1 MKKFV
6 CGLLVGVLGTGIIS
20 VGAAGIWD
28 NISVLR
34 NDISVIVNGENI
46 TADNFVYNDTTYL
59 PLRAVSE
66 ALNQPVNYDETT
78 NTAYIGERNDNT
90 VKSKYIP
97 PQELMNRG
105 ILLIDGIY
113 YIMGNT
119 VFDIAYKDRKYSC
132 RLDNLTNELILYN
145 GALRGDDGEEIGRW
159 ATMEIDGWYY
169 IPYDTYVDEIE
180 PLLK

>member
-59 PLRAVSE
+59 PIRAVSE
-66 ALNQPVNYDETT
+66 ALNQPVSYDENS

-90 VKSKYIP
+90 VIKSKYIP
-97 PQELMNRG
+97 PMELQDG
-105 ILLIDGIY
+105 LLAICENGVY
-113 YIMGNT
+113 YIFFQYIIDMAEKN
-119 VFDIAYKDRKYSC
+119 DIKIDIDSIINSEFKT
-132 RLDNLTNELILYN
+132 LTINGQCWDMILFY
-145 GALRGDDGEEIGRW
+145 GRS
-159 ATMEIDGWYY
+159 Y